1 MVNLEALAFQIET
14 DSLDRAIGKWNNL
27 HTAMSGKNAGQGG
40 SATAVNAN
48 TTAVKNN
55 TSSVERN
62 LRIQQE
68 KEDLMRRGLST
79 SQAQALAV
87 AKEKSATDLQ
97 RDALEKI
104 LKTQEQLNIA
114 RRDAMKGAMSVATAE
129 KVVASELERVNAL
142 LTNSGRAYSNLT
154 RDAITNFQVAL
165 SKTGKSLKEQNVLLD
180 QFTQKAEA
188 AQKLQTGRRTAAAIS
203 PQVTD
208 VAVSLWSGQNPLTVA
223 LQQGG
228 QIVDLSRQLG
238 IAGKDMGKVMVEA
251 MTGML
256 PTIKAVVLG
265 MTELVVVGT
274 GKAIIGLGNLGREAI
289 GLNALLR
296 TLGVNLNGLTGAA
309 KTISTAF
316 SAILGGAILATLA
329 IVTLLLMELYKVGN
343 AMSDLSKQVVQTGAS
358 LGMSQGM
365 FTATAKAMQ
374 DTGYST
380 SQVIG
385 VFAEFA
391 KVGGI
396 TSKSLEGFTR
406 AAINMEKYVGV
417 SVEKTASAF

>member
-1 MVNLEALAFQIET
+1 MNSDDLLVAANRW
-14 DSLDRAIGKWNNL
+14 SNL
-27 HTAMSGKNAGQGG
+27 HTAMSGKGSGQGS
-40 SATAVNAN
+40 SASAVNAN
-48 TTAVKNN
+48 TTAVKGN
-55 TSSVERN
+55 TASVERN
-62 LRIQQE
+62 LRVQAE
-68 KEDLMRRGLST
+68 KNDLINKGLSV
-79 SQAQALAV
+79 SAAQALAV
-87 AKEKSATDLQ
+87 AKENQATVTQ
-97 RDALEKI
+97 RDTLEKI
-104 LKTQEQLNIA
+104 LKTREQLVA
-114 RRDAMKGAMSVATAE
+114 AQRESTKGSLSVATAE

-203 PQVTD
+203 PQITD
-208 VAVSLWSGQNPLTVA
+208 VAVSIYSGQNPLTVA

-228 QIVDLSRQLG
+228 QLVDLSRQLG

-274 GKAIIGLGNLGREAI
+274 GKAIVGLGNLGREAI

-296 TLGVNLNGLTGAA
+296 TLGVNLNGLTGTA

-358 LGMSQGM
+358 LGMSQGA
-365 FTATAKAMQ
+365 FAATAKAMQ